1 MCKILCKVEMF
12 NTVLNL
18 QNGCLLCEIR
28 HAVTIGIDLAGILG
42 DAWRAPKVGWY
53 QMGYRYERG
62 VPSQPTR
69 GSGGS
74 IVHELRPSGVPVRAP
89 AKNGFWSILKAI
101 ERSFLYLY
109 DKIVLHSKFWG
120 RNLFTSLTL

>member
-1 MCKILCKVEMF
+1 MFTMCKILCKVDMF

-28 HAVTIGIDLAGILG
+28 HAVTIDLAGILG

-53 QMGYRYERG
+53 RMGGYGRS

-69 GSGGS
+69 ESRGALYMSSDPAGSGS
-74 IVHELRPSGVPVRAP
+74 ELQR
-89 AKNGFWSILKAI
+89 KKDF
-101 ERSFLYLY
+101 
-109 DKIVLHSKFWG
+109 
-120 RNLFTSLTL
+120 

>member
-1 MCKILCKVEMF
+1 MFTMCKILCKVDMF

-28 HAVTIGIDLAGILG
+28 HAVTIDLAGILG

-53 QMGYRYERG
+53 GRG

-69 GSGGS
+69 GSGGALCMS
-74 IVHELRPSGVPVRAP
+74 SGPAGSGSELQPKTDFGV
-89 AKNGFWSILKAI
+89 F
-101 ERSFLYLY
+101 
-109 DKIVLHSKFWG
+109 
-120 RNLFTSLTL
+120 